1 MDAQFLRFSDP
12 LEIFFCFCQPHCSSS
27 ILEDFLIFLAKGTR
41 KVAKQE
47 ARKNFFWQSC
57 LTFQNFHAVVKNCIK
72 KYCAGLVC
80 WGLCLVDQKFYLL
93 MLRFYFVFIFFCK
106 ANSNTTEFV
115 FSPLLPFSQE
125 IMIITNS

>member
-1 MDAQFLRFSDP
+1 MTLCK
-12 LEIFFCFCQPHCSSS
+12 FFFVFANPIAVLQYWRISS
-27 ILEDFLIFLAKGTR
+27 IFLAKGTR